1 LCVLST
7 KKALRQKKLSCS
19 NRKIGFWLTFGL
31 DHKPFCMKLV
41 IRYAGYI
48 FLLVLIGFLIWKFYF
63 IIVWLLVATV
73 ISFIG
78 QPLVRFF
85 DKLHIRRLSI
95 PHAASTL
102 LSLLVIVLVFF
113 GLLAVF
119 VPLILSQ
126 AETIS
131 KIDVGLLADNLEG
144 PLQWFDDKLHAISVI
159 PVGETMRNFII
170 TKAKLLVNLD
180 SVSTI
185 LGRFISAAGNIF
197 IGLFSILFIAFF
209 FIKDE
214 NMFEEGLLLLIPEEH
229 HQATHAVIAE
239 SKNLLMRYF
248 IGVLLE
254 VLCVMSLIALGLWIF
269 GVENALLIGFFGGI
283 MNIIPYLG
291 PIIGSALGITLGI
304 TATLASGSYNELVPV
319 LFKLAGVLLVVNFI
333 DNNILAPLIYSKSVK
348 SHPLE
353 IFLIIIMGGSLAG
366 LLGMLLAVPVYTVL
380 RVIAKEFFQQ
390 FRVVQKL
397 VKTMD

>member
-1 LCVLST
+1 
-7 KKALRQKKLSCS
+7 
-19 NRKIGFWLTFGL
+19 
-31 DHKPFCMKLV
+31 MKLV
-41 IRYAGYI
+41 IRYTGYI
-48 FLLVLIGFLIWKFYF
+48 LLLVIVGFLIWKFYF

-95 PHAASTL
+95 PHAASAL

-131 KIDVGLLADNLEG
+131 RIDVGLLADNLEG

-170 TKAKLLVNLD
+170 TKAKSLVNMG
-180 SVSTI
+180 SVSTL
-185 LGRFISAAGNIF
+185 LGNVISAAGNIF
-197 IGLFSILFIAFF
+197 VGLFSILFISFF

-214 NMFEEGLLLLIPEEH
+214 SMFEEGLLLLIPVTH
-229 HQATHAVIAE
+229 HKATHAVIAE

-304 TATLASGSYNELVPV
+304 TATLASGTYNELVPV
-319 LFKLAGVLLVVNFI
+319 LLKLAGVMLVVNFI

-353 IFLIIIMGGSLAG
+353 IFLIIIMGGSLGG
-366 LLGMLLAVPVYTVL
+366 LIGMLLAVPVYTVL

-397 VKTMD
+397 VKTID